1 MKSLLSIIFTFA
13 GYALVSSVYATDPC
27 SKDFACYKVDDARFD
42 NPYHYVFVGVYPGDE
57 LIIYPLLKDHCSLA
71 NSYCAMIVPTR
82 GESECE
88 FISGSVCGDIRTAEL
103 QTSAAYL
110 NTDLWHYNLP
120 GGSEVQPNTIV
131 NIRNTY
137 NSIAQ
142 ASGFTDVA
150 DYFEFIFKRLQ
161 FSNEKTLAVI
171 SLNPNAGSI
180 NHPED
185 KTIHVLDEFIINAVE
200 RLQRNGRNIVH
211 FYADS
216 RMQGDQSSYVG
227 RHDDQYLE
235 CREGQAQL
243 KNTHR
248 HLTNFEVFEHG
259 VYEIYPSQLY
269 RTDEISNNPN
279 LYEFCYDNT
288 VNYFNT
294 ARTEKLLGVLLTESN
309 QLDEITGFSNAFA
322 FVPKQTSSI
331 TDYLNRNTHELLPV
345 ISIGHYFFD
354 KTLGTFNAADVT
366 PIKQAISKSSH
377 TGSVIFLFDEPLWQI
392 RFSCLGGHSQACDE
406 VNNGYVDTLSQLKK
420 IVRDLRK
427 ALPGSGIMHIE
438 AYAELIYQKHA
449 APLNDVIMLDDAE
462 YLGFD
467 CYGAF
472 DDCGIVEIANFSDA
486 FSDLQSNGT
495 ESDTD
500 ANHVLS
506 TAPVFAVASSIEQSG
521 LICSGSLNNCVS
533 VSASDVL
540 FAAQRSQQDYLDW
553 VLDSLHSMEVSNP
566 IGRKI
571 FLVPGAFQD
580 FNFFP
585 SEARAMDQLD
595 SFIELFDSS
604 DIFGGSGSFIWGNLQ
619 EGIFPYIGAR
629 SLANVRAAITD
640 RFRARISARRQL
652 SLPPVMTMVGAIG
665 ARGNFDQVKTDGAT
679 QGDVYFQSTGM
690 DSCTVRVGNDP
701 SRAMKLNQ
709 LNHITIPNLKT
720 PLNVAAQ
727 CLKGNRSFVKQVQ
740 FVD

>member
-1 MKSLLSIIFTFA
+1 MKSLLSMILIFA
-13 GYALVSSVYATDPC
+13 GYALVSSVYAADPC

-42 NPYHYVFVGVYPGDE
+42 NPYHYVFIGAYPGDE
-57 LIIYPLLKDHCSLA
+57 LIIYPLLKDHCALA
-71 NSYCAMIVPTR
+71 NSYCAMIIPTR

-88 FISGSVCGDIRTAEL
+88 FISGSACGDIRTTEL
-103 QTSAAYL
+103 QASAEYL
-110 NTDLWHYNLP
+110 NTDLWHYSLP
-120 GGSEVQPNTIV
+120 GGDEVQPNTIA

-137 NSIAQ
+137 NYIAR
-142 ASGFTDVA
+142 ANGFIDVA

-161 FSNEKTLAVI
+161 FSNEETLVVI
-171 SLNPNAGSI
+171 SLNPNVGSI

-185 KTIHVLDEFIINAVE
+185 KTIHALDEFIISAVE
-200 RLQRNGRNIVH
+200 RLQKNGKNVVH

-216 RMQGDQSSYVG
+216 RMQGDQSPHVG
-227 RHDDQYLE
+227 RHDDQSLE
-235 CREGQAQL
+235 CRKGQVPL
-243 KNTHR
+243 KNTHQY
-248 HLTNFEVFEHG
+248 LTNFEVFAHG

-294 ARTEKLLGVLLTESN
+294 ARSEKLLGVLLTEPD
-309 QLDEITGFSNAFA
+309 QLDEIAGFSNAFA
-322 FVPKQTSSI
+322 FVPRQESSI

-354 KTLGTFNAADVT
+354 KISGSFNASDVA
-366 PIKQAISKSSH
+366 PIVQAINQSAH
-377 TGSVIFLFDEPLWQI
+377 TGPVIFLFDEPLWQI
-392 RFSCLGGHSQACDE
+392 RFSCLGGHSLACNE
-406 VNNGYVDTLSQLKK
+406 AHNNYADTLLQLKK
-420 IVRDLRK
+420 IIRDLRN

-449 APLNDVIMLDDAE
+449 APLNDVIMLDEAE

-472 DDCGIVEIANFSDA
+472 ENCGIVEIVNF
-486 FSDLQSNGT
+486 FDLQS
-495 ESDTD
+495 D
-500 ANHVLS
+500 ANAAAADMNTNNVS
-506 TAPVFAVASSIEQSG
+506 SVAPLFAVTSSTGQSG
-521 LICSGSLNNCVS
+521 LICSGSLNNCIT

-553 VLDSLHSMEVSNP
+553 ILDSLHSMEISKP

-585 SEARAMDQLD
+585 SEAKAMNQLD
-595 SFIELFDSS
+595 SFVETLDSS

-629 SLANVRAAITD
+629 SLASVRTAITD
-640 RFRARISARRQL
+640 RFRTRISTRRQL
-652 SLPPVMTMVGAIG
+652 SLPPVMTLVGAIG

-679 QGDVYFQSTGM
+679 HGDVYFQNTGM
-690 DSCTVRVGNDP
+690 DSCKVRVGNEP
-701 SRAMKLNQ
+701 NRAMKLNQ
-709 LNHITIPNLKT
+709 LNHITIPSLKT
-720 PLNVAAQ
+720 PLNVTAQ